1 MSIGDVSM
9 VTKKAVKYLSIRLNC
24 RLNYWAQ
31 IQHAA
36 TKAAKLMSMLTRLMA
51 NIGGPTQAKRK
62 LIIAATNSILLY
74 GSEIWRD
81 ALEI

>member
-1 MSIGDVSM
+1 MG
-9 VTKKAVKYLSIRLNC
+9 IRLYC

-36 TKAAKLMSMLTRLMA
+36 TKAAKLMGMLIRLMA

-62 LIIAATNSILLY
+62 LIMAAMNSILLY
-74 GSEIWRD
+74 GSEIWGD
-81 ALEI
+81 APEI